1 MPKLCSM
8 RRGYVVP
15 ALVFACLAGPVS
27 VTAAQ
32 TGGASPPGP
41 EGGQEYGAAVPKPA
55 AAKKRAKPRRLT
67 VGVFTVTSS
76 VQPGGAPAE
85 IAYRIDGRAAKVR
98 VRIDFLNA
106 GNVVVKRLRLG
117 YKRTN
122 RAYTRAWSPAAS
134 DLPAGA
140 YMARLHATDPQ
151 GRRLVRSSGASGYS
165 ALEVKLRPVVVG
177 SGVFP
182 VQGAYDFGGDAAR
195 FGDDRG
201 SHIHQGQDITA
212 AEGTPVVAPRAGV
225 IFWKRYQ
232 ADGGGHYVIVRGDD
246 GRDYVFMHLVGN
258 SILVEEKDRV
268 AAGDRLAS
276 VGSSGRSSG
285 PHLHFEIWPDGW
297 YAKGSEPIDPRP
309 ELEAW
314 AAGGT

>member
-1 MPKLCSM
+1 
-8 RRGYVVP
+8 
-15 ALVFACLAGPVS
+15 
-27 VTAAQ
+27 
-32 TGGASPPGP
+32 
-41 EGGQEYGAAVPKPA
+41 
-55 AAKKRAKPRRLT
+55 
-67 VGVFTVTSS
+67 
-76 VQPGGAPAE
+76 
-85 IAYRIDGRAAKVR
+85 
-98 VRIDFLNA
+98 
-106 GNVVVKRLRLG
+106 
-117 YKRTN
+117 
-122 RAYTRAWSPAAS
+122 
-134 DLPAGA
+134 
-140 YMARLHATDPQ
+140 MARLHATDPQ

-276 VGSSGRSSG
+276 VGSSDRTCTSRSGRTAGTPRGPSRSTRAPSSRPGPQAAPSTAVRPSSG
-285 PHLHFEIWPDGW
+285 DYWGVWDEERRLRQLH
-297 YAKGSEPIDPRP
+297 A
-309 ELEAW
+309 
-314 AAGGT
+314 